1 VTNTGWSDFVFDENY
16 DLPNLEKVESYIQ
29 ANKHLPEI
37 PSAKEVQEQGIAVSE
52 MLAKHMQK
60 IEELTLYVI
69 KLNNENE
76 SLRAKIADQDKQLM
90 MLKHIQARIEA
101 LERKK

>member
-1 VTNTGWSDFVFDENY
+1 MFDENY

>member
-1 VTNTGWSDFVFDENY
+1 VFDENY